1 MQHDNDAAE
10 VFYTRAIEA
19 DPDNATNLGKFAYF
33 LHAVRG
39 DHHMAHL
46 HYQKAV
52 QCGVNNADILG
63 NYANFLETE
72 RDDKE
77 LAETFYKQAVAVDPR
92 HAFNLASYARLLA
105 YSNND
110 NEAADELFRRAVHAD
125 LEEIHES
132 YIEFLESIRE
142 TDPRSDEYYK
152 TAINEFP
159 QCGPLLESYG
169 RYLEEVLNDKAGA
182 ARYFKAASEIVTL

>member
-52 QCGVNNADILG
+52 QCGDNNADILG

-77 LAETFYKQAVAVDPR
+77 LAETFYKQADGVVVCFSVTDTNS
-92 HAFNLASYARLLA
+92 FEN
-105 YSNND
+105 
-110 NEAADELFRRAVHAD
+110 VKTWM
-125 LEEIHES
+125 
-132 YIEFLESIRE
+132 ESIE
-142 TDPRSDEYYK
+142 
-152 TAINEFP
+152 
-159 QCGPLLESYG
+159 
-169 RYLEEVLNDKAGA
+169 
-182 ARYFKAASEIVTL
+182 